1 MSGAAKSDK
10 THTQNTPFPSTVF
23 VPAYLDKGGQQ
34 SDEGQRT
41 GEDNQA
47 EHTVKGWLTHYKSDD
62 DSFDRPSSIDWDRR
76 HLEVK
81 HTQIDSFDTSCSI
94 DTDSFGPE
102 LI

>member
-1 MSGAAKSDK
+1 MSGDAKSDK
-10 THTQNTPFPSTVF
+10 IHTQHPFSVS
-23 VPAYLDKGGQQ
+23 YLRTLTRGYNNQMRVRGQ
-34 SDEGQRT
+34 ERT
-41 GEDNQA
+41 TKA